1 MPDDGDGRGSE
12 AKISVYPVTVYR
24 ERVNRYIKDYVGY
37 VVDKNEGMVY
47 YNDVDFFIILSF
59 EWMLDDASDP

>member
-1 MPDDGDGRGSE
+1 MLL
-12 AKISVYPVTVYR
+12 T
-24 ERVNRYIKDYVGY
+24 
-37 VVDKNEGMVY
+37 KNEGMVY

>member
-1 MPDDGDGRGSE
+1 MKKDGDGRGSE

-37 VVDKNEGMVY
+37 VFDKNGGLMY
-47 YNDVDFFIILSF
+47 YNDIVYFNYFYSNGC
-59 EWMLDDASDP
+59 

>member
-1 MPDDGDGRGSE
+1 MKKDGDGRGSE

-37 VVDKNEGMVY
+37 VVDIFGRFGIMKVSTI
-47 YNDVDFFIILSF
+47 FIY
-59 EWMLDDASDP
+59 MT